1 MIEKIFEELKQAGA
15 IRSGTDFS
23 ENWLGMEG
31 SYWRKLRCKHRE
43 PSLRAIVRCAV
54 NLRAAADKLDAS
66 ENPQMVVT
74 QERLRRL
81 ADGCVG
87 QIFQDGI

>member
-23 ENWLGMEG
+23 QNWLGMEG
-31 SYWRKLRCKHRE
+31 SYWRGLRAKHRE
-43 PSLRAIVRCAV
+43 PSLKAIVRCAMK
-54 NLRAAADKLDAS
+54 LRAAADDLSAI
-66 ENPQMVVT
+66 ENPQIVRL
-74 QERLRRL
+74 QARLRGL

-87 QIFQDGI
+87 QILRDGI